1 MAKPLTLTGFLNNW
15 RKWYME
21 VRLSFAIL
29 GALVQ
34 TFPALRSAQSS
45 AESYLKDYQRMR
57 GHLFGADA
65 GDRLPA
71 KVYSLNHLKKGSEIF
86 AIGCLN
92 ILHSN
97 NLVHVPQIHSSKGIP
112 GFLMGQALHNNYKTE
127 PPRHGRQVRLRK
139 YAY

>member
-21 VRLSFAIL
+21 VRLSLGIL

-45 AESYLKDYQRMR
+45 AKRYLGDYLLMW
-57 GHLFGADA
+57 GPLFGAFTVDHMT
-65 GDRLPA
+65 A
-71 KVYSLNHLKKGSEIF
+71 KVYSLNPLKKGSEIF

-92 ILHSN
+92 ILHIASFV
-97 NLVHVPQIHSSKGIP
+97 NLQPNLSFEVKLFHPYFPGKQAAKPEPNIH
-112 GFLMGQALHNNYKTE
+112 H
-127 PPRHGRQVRLRK
+127 RQGRLRWH
-139 YAY
+139 AY